1 MFQVVCTKRQTS
13 KPPSVLTVF
22 ALWKTPSMVVL
33 ALDGMGVSFGPK
45 SVCMHA
51 VEVGGEVWAGL
62 ELPGLVLQKKPP
74 RERDEMSSGASGSLS
89 PSISLFNKHEWKYI
103 ASEKTTS
110 KSIVLHLS
118 LFSNFHARKFHS
130 YLCRVPMVMFPRSGN

>member
-1 MFQVVCTKRQTS
+1 MEDPLNGGIGTGWNGFK
-13 KPPSVLTVF
+13 
-22 ALWKTPSMVVL
+22 LWPQ
-33 ALDGMGVSFGPK
+33 
-45 SVCMHA
+45 VCMHA

-89 PSISLFNKHEWKYI
+89 PSFSQFNKHEWKYI

-118 LFSNFHARKFHS
+118 LFLNFHARKFHS
-130 YLCRVPMVMFPRSGN
+130 YLCRVSMAMFSRSGN